1 MHYWLPCRTKTLMST
16 TLAADSTVSPVEFQT
31 HPGQYRHWRLAF
43 DGELARLTMAVDPDG
58 GLRPG
63 YQLKLNSYDLGVDI
77 ELADAIFRIRFEHP
91 EVRCVII
98 DGALDKVFCAGAN
111 IQMLRASGHAWKVNF
126 CKFTNETRLYL
137 EDMSEVSGIKSLAAC
152 NGATAGGGYELAL
165 ACDEILLVDDSNS
178 SVSLPEVPLLAVLP
192 GTGGLTRVVDKRMVR
207 RDRADVFSTLVE
219 GIKGKKAIEWD
230 LVDDIAPLSQFEE
243 KRDAMAHA
251 LAATAP
257 DKTGRV
263 GIELTEV
270 PMRRCEKG
278 VRGDYVVMQK
288 LGGRVADLTLQL
300 PTELGPQNGE
310 QAHAAG
316 AAWWFLQALREFDLA
331 LLELRLNEPLIN
343 LVNLRVAGS
352 PQLALDLDAML
363 AANQDHWFVH
373 EVMQFAKRVL
383 KRLDMTAKSLFAL
396 VDGGTAF
403 AGTFLE
409 MALAAD
415 RIYVLD
421 DADSAVQLGVSM
433 LNGGAYPM
441 GNGLTRLETRFLGTP
456 ESAGIILSRA
466 GLIDA
471 ADADELGLATEAMD
485 QIDWEDEIRVLQEER
500 ASYSP
505 DALTGMEANLRFPGP
520 ETMETKV
527 FGRLTAWQNWIFQRP
542 NAVGESGALQCYG
555 TPVRPE
561 FDYNRT

>member
-1 MHYWLPCRTKTLMST
+1 MST
-16 TLAADSTVSPVEFQT
+16 TIAADPTTSPVNFQT
-31 HPGQYRHWRLAF
+31 HPSRYRHWRLVF
-43 DGELARLTMAVDPDG
+43 NGEIARLTMAVDSDG

-63 YQLKLNSYDLGVDI
+63 YELKLNSYDLGVDI
-77 ELADAIFRIRFEHP
+77 ELADAVQRIRFEHP
-91 EVRCVII
+91 EVKCVVI

-111 IQMLRASGHAWKVNF
+111 IQMLRSSGHGWKVNF
-126 CKFTNETRLYL
+126 CKYTNETRLYL

-230 LVDDIAPLSQFEE
+230 LIDDIAPLSQFEA
-243 KRDAMAHA
+243 KRDEMVGA

-257 DKTGRV
+257 DKIGRV
-263 GIELTEV
+263 GVELTEV
-270 PMRRCEKG
+270 PMQRCEKG
-278 VRGDYVVMQK
+278 LRGQYVTLEK
-288 LGGRVADLTLQL
+288 TGGRMANLTLAL
-300 PTELGPQNGE
+300 PSELGPSTGE
-310 QAHAAG
+310 EAHAAG
-316 AAWWFLQALREFDLA
+316 SDWWFFRAMREFDLA
-331 LLELRLNEPLIN
+331 LLELRINEAGIN
-343 LVNLRVAGS
+343 LVNLRVTGAS
-352 PQLALDLDAML
+352 QLALDLDAML
-363 AANQDHWFVH
+363 AGNQEHWFVF
-373 EVMQFAKRVL
+373 EVLQFAKRVL

-421 DADSAVQLGVSM
+421 DADTEVQLGVSI

-441 GNGLTRLETRFLGTP
+441 GNGLTRLETRFLGEP
-456 ESAGIILSRA
+456 EMAGEVLART
-466 GLIDA
+466 GLVDA

-485 QIDWEDEIRVLQEER
+485 EIDWEDEIRVLQEER

-505 DALTGMEANLRFPGP
+505 DALTGMEANLRYAGP
-520 ETMETKV
+520 ETMETKI

>member
-1 MHYWLPCRTKTLMST
+1 MST

-288 LGGRVADLTLQL
+288 LGGRVADLTLKL
-300 PTELGPQNGE
+300 PTELGPTDGE

>member
-1 MHYWLPCRTKTLMST
+1 MST
-16 TLAADSTVSPVEFQT
+16 TAPAAPAAEPVPFQT
-31 HPGQYRHWRLAF
+31 HPSRYRHWKLRF
-43 DGELARLTMAVDPDG
+43 EGEIARLTMAVDPSG

-63 YQLKLNSYDLGVDI
+63 YELKLNSYDLGVDI
-77 ELADAIFRIRFEHP
+77 ELADAIQRMRFEHP
-91 EVRCVII
+91 EVRCVVI
-98 DGALDKVFCAGAN
+98 DGALEKVFCAGAN
-111 IQMLRASGHAWKVNF
+111 IQMLRTSGHGWKVNF
-126 CKFTNETRLYL
+126 CKYTNETRLYL
-137 EDMSEVSGIKSLAAC
+137 EDMSEVSGIRSLAAC

-165 ACDEILLVDDSNS
+165 ACDEILLVDDRNS

-219 GIKGKKAIEWD
+219 GVKGQKAIDWD
-230 LVDDIAPLSQFEE
+230 LVDGIAPLSQFEE
-243 KRDAMAHA
+243 KVSEMASA

-257 DKTGRV
+257 SKEGRV
-263 GIELTEV
+263 GVELSEV
-270 PMRRCEKG
+270 ELSADG
-278 VRGDYVVMQK
+278 QGGLRGQYVTVEQTAERTASMT
-288 LGGRVADLTLQL
+288 LTL
-300 PTELGPQNGE
+300 PAELGPSNGE
-310 QAHAAG
+310 EAHAAG
-316 AAWWFLQALREFDLA
+316 CNWWFFQAMREFDLA
-331 LLELRLNEPLIN
+331 LLELRINQPLVN
-343 LVNLRVAGS
+343 LVNLRVVGA

-363 AANQDHWFVH
+363 ASNQDHWFVH
-373 EVMQFAKRVL
+373 EVTHFAKRVL
-383 KRLDMTAKSLFAL
+383 KRLDMTAKSFFAL

-421 DADSAVQLGVSM
+421 DADTEVQLGVSAM
-433 LNGGAYPM
+433 NGGAYPM
-441 GNGLTRLETRFLGTP
+441 GNGLTRLETRFLGDLGQA
-456 ESAGIILSRA
+456 EAVLERA
-466 GLIDA
+466 GLIPA
-471 ADADELGLATEAMD
+471 ADADALGLATEAMD
-485 QIDWEDEIRVLQEER
+485 QIDWEDEIRVIQEER

-505 DALTGMEANLRFPGP
+505 DALTGMEANLRYPGP
-520 ETMETKV
+520 ETLETKI

>member
-1 MHYWLPCRTKTLMST
+1 MST
-16 TLAADSTVSPVEFQT
+16 TIAADPTTSPVNFQT
-31 HPGQYRHWRLAF
+31 HPSRYRHWRLVF
-43 DGELARLTMAVDPDG
+43 NGEIARLTMAVDSDG

-63 YQLKLNSYDLGVDI
+63 YELKLNSYDLGVDI
-77 ELADAIFRIRFEHP
+77 ELADAVQRIRFEHP
-91 EVRCVII
+91 EVKCVVI

-111 IQMLRASGHAWKVNF
+111 IQMLRSSGHGWKVNF
-126 CKFTNETRLYL
+126 CKYTNETRLYL

-230 LVDDIAPLSQFEE
+230 LIDDIAPLSQFEA
-243 KRDAMAHA
+243 KRDEMAGA

-263 GIELTEV
+263 GVELTEV
-270 PMRRCEKG
+270 PMQRCEKG
-278 VRGDYVVMQK
+278 LRGQYVTLEK
-288 LGGRVADLTLQL
+288 TGGRMANLTLAL
-300 PTELGPQNGE
+300 PSELGPSTGE
-310 QAHAAG
+310 EAHAAG
-316 AAWWFLQALREFDLA
+316 SDWWFFRAMREFDLA
-331 LLELRLNEPLIN
+331 LLELRINEAGIN
-343 LVNLRVAGS
+343 LVNLRVTGAS
-352 PQLALDLDAML
+352 QLALDLDAML
-363 AANQDHWFVH
+363 AGNQEHWFVF
-373 EVMQFAKRVL
+373 EVLQFAKRVL

-421 DADSAVQLGVSM
+421 DADTEVQLGVSI

-441 GNGLTRLETRFLGTP
+441 GNGLTRLETRFLGEP
-456 ESAGIILSRA
+456 EMAGEVLART
-466 GLIDA
+466 GLVDA

-485 QIDWEDEIRVLQEER
+485 EIDWEDEIRVLQEER

-505 DALTGMEANLRFPGP
+505 DALTGMEANLRYAGP
-520 ETMETKV
+520 ETMETKI

>member
-1 MHYWLPCRTKTLMST
+1 MSIT
-16 TLAADSTVSPVEFQT
+16 VAADPSLSPVEFQT
-31 HPGQYRHWRLAF
+31 HPSRYRHWRLAF
-43 DGELARLTMAVDPDG
+43 DGEVARLTMAVDAEG

-63 YQLKLNSYDLGVDI
+63 YELKLNSYDLGVDI
-77 ELADAIFRIRFEHP
+77 ELADAVQRIRFEHP
-91 EVRCVII
+91 EVRCVVI

-111 IQMLRASGHAWKVNF
+111 IQMLRSSGHGWKVNF
-126 CKFTNETRLYL
+126 CKYTNETRLYL
-137 EDMSEVSGIKSLAAC
+137 EDMSEVSDIKTLAAC

-230 LVDDIAPLSQFEE
+230 LVDDIAPLSQFEA
-243 KRDAMAHA
+243 KRDEMAQA
-251 LAATAP
+251 LIATTP
-257 DKTGRV
+257 DKGDCV
-263 GIELTEV
+263 GVELTEV
-270 PMRRCEKG
+270 PMKRCEKG
-278 VRGDYVVMQK
+278 VRGDFVILK
-288 LGGRVADLTLQL
+288 ETGGRGASLTLTL
-300 PTELGPQNGE
+300 PSELGPQIGDE
-310 QAHAAG
+310 AHAA
-316 AAWWFLQALREFDLA
+316 ACSWWFFQAMREFDLA
-331 LLELRLNEPLIN
+331 LLELRINKPEIN
-343 LVNLRVAGS
+343 LVNLRVIGN
-352 PQLALDLDAML
+352 PQVALDLDAML
-363 AANQDHWFVH
+363 AAHQDHWFVH
-373 EVMQFAKRVL
+373 EVLHFAKRVF
-383 KRLDMTAKSLFAL
+383 KRLDMTAKSFFAL

-409 MALAAD
+409 IALAAD

-421 DADSAVQLGVSM
+421 DAETDVQLGVSM

-441 GNGLTRLETRFLGTP
+441 GNGLTRLETRFLGEP
-456 ESAGIILSRA
+456 EKAGEVLAHS
-466 GLIDA
+466 GLFDA
-471 ADADELGLATEAMD
+471 ASADELGLATEAMD
-485 QIDWEDEIRVLQEER
+485 EIDWEDEIRVLQEER

-505 DALTGMEANLRFPGP
+505 DALTGMEANLRYAGP
-520 ETMETKV
+520 ETMETKI

-542 NAVGESGALQCYG
+542 NAVGDSGALQCYG

>member
-1 MHYWLPCRTKTLMST
+1 MST

-243 KRDAMAHA
+243 KRDAMARA
-251 LAATAP
+251 LAATTP

-263 GIELTEV
+263 GVELPEV

-278 VRGDYVVMQK
+278 VRGDFVVMQK

-316 AAWWFLQALREFDLA
+316 AAWWFFQALREFDLA

-343 LVNLRVAGS
+343 LVNLRVLGA
-352 PQLALDLDAML
+352 PQLALELDAML
-363 AANQDHWFVH
+363 AANQDHWFVN

-383 KRLDMTAKSLFAL
+383 KRLDMTAKSLFAM
-396 VDGGTAF
+396 VDEGTAF

-421 DADSAVQLGVSM
+421 DADTEVQLGVSL

-441 GNGLTRLETRFLGTP
+441 GNGLTRLETRFLGSP
-456 ESAGIILSRA
+456 EAPGEILSRA

-471 ADADELGLATEAMD
+471 ADADDLGLATEAMD

-505 DALTGMEANLRFPGP
+505 DALTGMEANLRFAGP

>member
-1 MHYWLPCRTKTLMST
+1 MST
-16 TLAADSTVSPVEFQT
+16 TIASDPTLAPVEFQT
-31 HPGQYRHWRLAF
+31 HPSRYRHWRLAF
-43 DGELARLTMAVDPDG
+43 DGEIARLTMAVDAEG

-63 YQLKLNSYDLGVDI
+63 YELKLNSYDLGVDI
-77 ELADAIFRIRFEHP
+77 ELADAIQRIRFEHP
-91 EVRCVII
+91 EVRCVVI

-111 IQMLRASGHAWKVNF
+111 IQMLRSSGHAWKVNF
-126 CKFTNETRLYL
+126 CKYTNETRLYL
-137 EDMSEVSGIKSLAAC
+137 EDLSEVSEIKTLAAC

-207 RDRADVFSTLVE
+207 RDRADVFSTLGE

-230 LVDDIAPLSQFEE
+230 LVDDIAPLSQFEA
-243 KRDAMAHA
+243 KRDEMAAA
-251 LAATAP
+251 LAATTA
-257 DKTGRV
+257 DKTGRIGV
-263 GIELTEV
+263 ELKDV
-270 PMRRCEKG
+270 PMQRCEKG
-278 VRGDYVVMQK
+278 LRGDFVVLEK
-288 LGGRVADLTLQL
+288 TGGRMASLTLSL
-300 PTELGPQNGE
+300 PAELGPATGDE
-310 QAHAAG
+310 AHAAG
-316 AAWWFLQALREFDLA
+316 SDWWFFQAMREFDLA
-331 LLELRLNEPLIN
+331 LLELRINEAGIN
-343 LVNLRVAGS
+343 LVNLRVEGN

-363 AANQDHWFVH
+363 AAHQDHWFVH
-373 EVMQFAKRVL
+373 EVLHFAKRVL

-421 DADSAVQLGVSM
+421 DADTEVQLGVSI

-441 GNGLTRLETRFLGTP
+441 GNGLTRLETRFLGEP
-456 ESAGIILSRA
+456 ERA
-466 GLIDA
+466 SEVLARVGLIDA

-485 QIDWEDEIRVLQEER
+485 EIDWEDEIRVIQEER

-505 DALTGMEANLRFPGP
+505 DALTGMEANLRYAGP
-520 ETMETKV
+520 ETMETKI

>member
-1 MHYWLPCRTKTLMST
+1 MST

-31 HPGQYRHWRLAF
+31 DPGQYRHWRLAF

-243 KRDAMAHA
+243 KCDAMAHA
-251 LAATAP
+251 LAATTP

-270 PMRRCEKG
+270 PMLRCEKG
-278 VRGDYVVMQK
+278 VRGDFVVMEK
-288 LGGRVADLTLQL
+288 LGGRIADLTLQL

-310 QAHAAG
+310 QAHAEG
-316 AAWWFLQALREFDLA
+316 ASWWFLQALREFDLA

-343 LVNLRVAGS
+343 LVNLRVLGA

-383 KRLDMTAKSLFAL
+383 KRLDMTAKSLFAM

-409 MALAAD
+409 MALACD

-421 DADSAVQLGVSM
+421 DSGTEVQLGASL

-441 GNGLTRLETRFLGTP
+441 GNGLTRLETRFLGSP
-456 ESAGIILSRA
+456 ESAGEILSRS

-471 ADADELGLATEAMD
+471 ADADALGLATEAMD
-485 QIDWEDEIRVLQEER
+485 QFDWEDEIRVLQEER

-505 DALTGMEANLRFPGP
+505 DALTGMEANLRFAGP

>member
-1 MHYWLPCRTKTLMST
+1 MST

>member
-1 MHYWLPCRTKTLMST
+1 MST
-16 TLAADSTVSPVEFQT
+16 TLAADSTLSPVEFQT

-43 DGELARLTMAVDPDG
+43 DGELARLTMAVDADG

-63 YQLKLNSYDLGVDI
+63 YSLKLNSYDLGVDI
-77 ELADAIFRIRFEHP
+77 ELADAISRIRFEHP
-91 EVRCVII
+91 EVRCVVI

-219 GIKGKKAIEWD
+219 GIKGKKAIDWD
-230 LVDDIAPLSQFEE
+230 LVDGIAPLSQFEE

-251 LAATAP
+251 LAATTP

-263 GIELTEV
+263 GVELSEV

-288 LGGRVADLTLQL
+288 QGGRIADLTLEL
-300 PTELGPQNGE
+300 PAELGPKTGE
-310 QAHAAG
+310 EAHAAG
-316 AAWWFLQALREFDLA
+316 AAWWFFQAMREFDLA
-331 LLELRLNEPLIN
+331 LLELRLNEPLVN
-343 LVNLRVAGS
+343 LVNLRVVGA
-352 PQLALDLDAML
+352 PQLGLDLDAML

-373 EVMQFAKRVL
+373 EVMHFAKRVL
-383 KRLDMTAKSLFAL
+383 KRLDMTAKSIFAL
-396 VDGGTAF
+396 IDAGTAF

-415 RIYVLD
+415 RMYVLD
-421 DADSAVQLGVSM
+421 DADTEVQLGISL
-433 LNGGAYPM
+433 LNGGVYPM

-456 ESAGIILSRA
+456 EAAGELLSRA

-505 DALTGMEANLRFPGP
+505 DALTGMEANLRYAGP
-520 ETMETKV
+520 ETMETKI

>member
-1 MHYWLPCRTKTLMST
+1 MST

-31 HPGQYRHWRLAF
+31 NPSQYRHWRLAF
-43 DGELARLTMAVDPDG
+43 DGELARLTMAVDADG

-77 ELADAIFRIRFEHP
+77 ELADAISRIRFEHP

-111 IQMLRASGHAWKVNF
+111 IQMLRSSGHAWKVNF
-126 CKFTNETRLYL
+126 CKYTNETRLYL
-137 EDMSEVSGIKSLAAC
+137 EDMSEVSGIRSLAAC

-251 LAATAP
+251 LAATTS
-257 DKTGRV
+257 DKSGRIGV
-263 GIELTEV
+263 ELSEV

-288 LGGRVADLTLQL
+288 QGGRIADLTLKL
-300 PTELGPQNGE
+300 PADLGPKNGE
-310 QAHAAG
+310 EAHAAG
-316 AAWWFLQALREFDLA
+316 AAWWFFQAMREFDLA
-331 LLELRLNEPLIN
+331 LLELRLNEPLVN
-343 LVNLRVAGS
+343 LVNLRVVGA

-363 AANQDHWFVH
+363 AANQDHWFVN
-373 EVMQFAKRVL
+373 EVMHFAKRVL
-383 KRLDMTAKSLFAL
+383 KRLDMTAKSIFAL
-396 VDGGTAF
+396 IDGGTAF

-421 DADSAVQLGVSM
+421 DADTEVQLGVSL

-456 ESAGIILSRA
+456 EAAGELLARA
-466 GLIDA
+466 GLVDA
-471 ADADELGLATEAMD
+471 ADADALGLATEAMD

-505 DALTGMEANLRFPGP
+505 DALTGMEANLRFAGP

>member
-1 MHYWLPCRTKTLMST
+1 MST

-243 KRDAMAHA
+243 KRDAMARA
-251 LAATAP
+251 LAATTP

-263 GIELTEV
+263 GVELPEV

-278 VRGDYVVMQK
+278 VRGDFVVMQK

-310 QAHAAG
+310 QARAAG
-316 AAWWFLQALREFDLA
+316 AAWWFFQALREFDLA

-343 LVNLRVAGS
+343 LVNLRVLGA
-352 PQLALDLDAML
+352 PQLALELDAML
-363 AANQDHWFVH
+363 AANQDHWFVN

-383 KRLDMTAKSLFAL
+383 KRLDMTAKSLFAM
-396 VDGGTAF
+396 VDEGTAF

-421 DADSAVQLGVSM
+421 DADTEVQLGVSL

-441 GNGLTRLETRFLGTP
+441 GNGLTRLETRFLGSP
-456 ESAGIILSRA
+456 ESCGEILSRA

-471 ADADELGLATEAMD
+471 ADADDLGLATEAMD

-505 DALTGMEANLRFPGP
+505 DALTGMEANLRFAGP

>member
-1 MHYWLPCRTKTLMST
+1 MST
-16 TLAADSTVSPVEFQT
+16 TVAADPTTSPVEFQT
-31 HPGQYRHWRLAF
+31 HPSRYRHWRLAF
-43 DGELARLTMAVDPDG
+43 DGDVARLTMAVDAEG

-63 YQLKLNSYDLGVDI
+63 YELKLNSYDLGVDI
-77 ELADAIFRIRFEHP
+77 ELADAVQRIRFEHP
-91 EVRCVII
+91 EVRCVVI

-111 IQMLRASGHAWKVNF
+111 IQMLRSSGHAWKVNF
-126 CKFTNETRLYL
+126 CKYTNETRLYL
-137 EDMSEVSGIKSLAAC
+137 EDMSEVSDIKTLAAC

-219 GIKGKKAIEWD
+219 GIKGKKAIDWD
-230 LVDDIAPLSQFEE
+230 LVDDIAPLSQFDA
-243 KRDAMAHA
+243 KRDEMAQA
-251 LAATAP
+251 LVATTP

-263 GIELTEV
+263 GVELTEV
-270 PMRRCEKG
+270 PMKRCEKG
-278 VRGDYVVMQK
+278 VRGDYVTMEK
-288 LGGRVADLTLQL
+288 TGGRAASLTLTL
-300 PTELGPQNGE
+300 PGELGPQNGDE
-310 QAHAAG
+310 AHAA
-316 AAWWFLQALREFDLA
+316 ACNWWFFQAMREFDLA
-331 LLELRLNEPLIN
+331 LLELRLNEAGIN
-343 LVNLRVAGS
+343 LVNLRVEGN

-363 AANQDHWFVH
+363 AASQDHWFVH
-373 EVMQFAKRVL
+373 EVLHYAKRVL
-383 KRLDMTAKSLFAL
+383 KRLDMTAKSFFAL
-396 VDGGTAF
+396 IDGGTAF

-421 DADSAVQLGVSM
+421 DADTEVQLGVSI

-441 GNGLTRLETRFLGTP
+441 GNGLTRLETRFLGEP
-456 ESAGIILSRA
+456 EMAGEVLART

-485 QIDWEDEIRVLQEER
+485 EIDWEDEIRVLQEER

-505 DALTGMEANLRFPGP
+505 DALTGMEANLRYAGP
-520 ETMETKV
+520 ETMETKI

>member
-1 MHYWLPCRTKTLMST
+1 MST

-31 HPGQYRHWRLAF
+31 NPSQYRHWRLAF
-43 DGELARLTMAVDPDG
+43 DGELARLTMAVDADG

-77 ELADAIFRIRFEHP
+77 ELADAISRIRFEHP

-111 IQMLRASGHAWKVNF
+111 IQMLRSSGHAWKVNF
-126 CKFTNETRLYL
+126 CKYTNETRLYL
-137 EDMSEVSGIKSLAAC
+137 EDMSEVSGIRSLAAC

-251 LAATAP
+251 LAATTS
-257 DKTGRV
+257 DKSGRIGV
-263 GIELTEV
+263 ELSEV

-288 LGGRVADLTLQL
+288 QGGRIADLTLKL
-300 PTELGPQNGE
+300 PADLGPKNGE
-310 QAHAAG
+310 EAHAAG
-316 AAWWFLQALREFDLA
+316 AAWWFFQAMREFDLA
-331 LLELRLNEPLIN
+331 LLELRLNEPLVN
-343 LVNLRVAGS
+343 LVNLRVVGA

-363 AANQDHWFVH
+363 AANQDHWFVN
-373 EVMQFAKRVL
+373 EVMHFAKRVL
-383 KRLDMTAKSLFAL
+383 KRLDMTAKSIFAL
-396 VDGGTAF
+396 IDGGTAF

-421 DADSAVQLGVSM
+421 DADTEVQLGVSL

-456 ESAGIILSRA
+456 EAAGELLARA
-466 GLIDA
+466 GLVDA
-471 ADADELGLATEAMD
+471 ADADALGLATEAMD

-505 DALTGMEANLRFPGP
+505 DALTGMEANLRFAGP
-520 ETMETKV
+520 ETVETKV